1 MFRGS
6 SLSIGVCQAELLVP
20 MASGNTRTCA
30 RKYQALADRA
40 AEACLPMGCGFQT
53 LKQPGLDQ
61 PHRGGWKGNTF
72 WSDEITLDNLMKKKC
87 SDPTEPLN
95 D

>member
-1 MFRGS
+1 ME
-6 SLSIGVCQAELLVP
+6 Q
-20 MASGNTRTCA
+20 
-30 RKYQALADRA
+30 ADR
-40 AEACLPMGCGFQT
+40 G
-53 LKQPGLDQ
+53 GL
-61 PHRGGWKGNTF
+61 KGNTF